1 MREVIMPALG
11 AAQRTGRLVRWLKR
25 EGELV
30 QAGEPLMEIETD
42 KVTVEIE
49 APASGILT
57 GIRIQEG
64 EEAAVG
70 QVIAWIVAPDESTPK
85 AEEYPATEESIPSE
99 ASHPEIRAT
108 PVAARMAAEHGIDLR
123 EIRPEGGWIRKQD
136 VLAYLEGRQRP
147 ASPSHPA
154 GRIPASP
161 KARRLAQEL
170 GIDLRQVQGS
180 GPEGA
185 VRAADVLA
193 FHAAQVAAAPSPS
206 SLPAVW
212 RTMVERLTR
221 SWPQTP
227 HFYLQREARAAR
239 LLTWHERIQKRL
251 SIRLTYTDLL
261 IKLIAAALREH
272 PRINAWWQEGTI
284 VVHEEIHI
292 GLAVATEE
300 GLVVPVIHHADQLTL
315 EEIAARRQE
324 LVERARAGRLRP
336 EDVQGGTFTISN
348 LGMYGVDAFMP
359 VVNPPQ
365 AAILAVGRITERV
378 VPTHGQPTVQ
388 PMLTLT
394 LACDHRAI
402 DGARAAQFLA
412 TLAELIEEPLGLLH

>member
-1 MREVIMPALG
+1 MPALG

-25 EGELV
+25 EGDPV

-57 GIRIQEG
+57 GIRLREG
-64 EEAAVG
+64 EEAEVG
-70 QVIAWIVAPDESTPK
+70 AVIAWIVAPGEPTP
-85 AEEYPATEESIPSE
+85 ADAAPPSE
-99 ASHPEIRAT
+99 LAKASAPEVPEVRAT
-108 PVAARMAAEHGIDLR
+108 PVAARLAAEHGVDLR
-123 EIRPEGGWIRKQD
+123 EIRPEGGWVRKQD
-136 VLAYLEGRQRP
+136 VLAYLERRR
-147 ASPSHPA
+147 A
-154 GRIPASP
+154 GPPRGERVPASP

-170 GIDLRQVQGS
+170 GIDLRQVRGS

-185 VRAADVLA
+185 VLAGDVLA
-193 FHAAQVAAAPSPS
+193 FHAARPPAPPAPS
-206 SLPAVW
+206 LPGVW
-212 RTMVERLTR
+212 RAMVERLSQ

-227 HFYLQREARAAR
+227 HFYLQREVHAAR
-239 LLTWHERIQKRL
+239 LLTWHERIQKR
-251 SIRLTYTDLL
+251 IPVRLTYTDLL
-261 IKLIAAALREH
+261 IKLVAAALREH
-272 PRINAWWQEGTI
+272 PRLNAWWREGSI
-284 VVHEEIHI
+284 VIHEDIHI
-292 GLAVATEE
+292 GLAVATKE
-300 GLVVPVIHHADQLTL
+300 GLVVPVIHHADRLTL

-359 VVNPPQ
+359 IVNPPQ
-365 AAILAVGRITERV
+365 AAILAVGRIVERV
-378 VPTHGQPTVQ
+378 VPVDRQPVVQ

-394 LACDHRAI
+394 LACDHRVI
-402 DGARAAQFLA
+402 DGARAAQFLG

>member
-1 MREVIMPALG
+1 MPALG

-57 GIRIQEG
+57 GVRLREG

-70 QVIAWIVAPDESTPK
+70 QVIAWIAAPGESAPQLESPPSSGEK
-85 AEEYPATEESIPSE
+85 SAPSGATY
-99 ASHPEIRAT
+99 AGIRAT
-108 PVAARMAAEHGIDLR
+108 PVAARLAAEHGIDLQ
-123 EIRPEGGWIRKQD
+123 EIRPEGGWVRKQD
-136 VLAYLEGRQRP
+136 VLAYLEQRQRLT
-147 ASPSHPA
+147 SPSHPE

-170 GIDLRQVQGS
+170 GIDLRQVPGS

-193 FHAAQVAAAPSPS
+193 FHASRQAAVSSPPP
-206 SLPAVW
+206 LPGVW
-212 RTMVERLTR
+212 RAMVDRLTR

-227 HFYLQREARAAR
+227 HFYLQREVHAAR
-239 LLTWHERIQKRL
+239 LLTWHELAQKR
-251 SIRLTYTDLL
+251 SPIRLTYTDLL
-261 IKLIAAALREH
+261 IKLVAAALRAH
-272 PRINAWWQEGTI
+272 PRINSWWHEGTI
-284 VVHEEIHI
+284 VIHEEIHI

-300 GLVVPVIHHADQLTL
+300 GLVVPVIHHADRLTL

-324 LVERARAGRLRP
+324 LVERARTGRLRP
-336 EDVQGGTFTISN
+336 EDVQGGTFTMSN
-348 LGMYGVDAFMP
+348 LGMYGVDTFMP

-378 VPTHGQPTVQ
+378 VPVHGQPAVQ

-394 LACDHRAI
+394 LACDHRAV

>member
-1 MREVIMPALG
+1 MPALG

-25 EGELV
+25 EGDPV
-30 QAGEPLMEIETD
+30 RAGEPLMEIETD

-49 APASGILT
+49 APASGILA
-57 GIRIQEG
+57 GIRIREG

-70 QVIAWIVAPDESTPK
+70 QVIAWIVAPGESAPEAEGAPSPEGSTPS
-85 AEEYPATEESIPSE
+85 EPPPS
-99 ASHPEIRAT
+99 EIRAT
-108 PVAARMAAEHGIDLR
+108 PVAARMAAEHGVDLR
-123 EIRPEGGWIRKQD
+123 EIRPQGGWIRKQD
-136 VLAYLEGRQRP
+136 VLAYLERRQR
-147 ASPSHPA
+147 

-170 GIDLRQVQGS
+170 GIDLRQVPGS

-193 FHAAQVAAAPSPS
+193 FHAARTAAPSPPP
-206 SLPAVW
+206 LPSVW
-212 RTMVERLTR
+212 RAMVERLTR

-227 HFYLQREARAAR
+227 HFYLQREVRAAR
-239 LLTWHERIQKRL
+239 LLTWHERAQKRL
-251 SIRLTYTDLL
+251 SVRLTYTDLL
-261 IKLIAAALREH
+261 VKLVAAALREH
-272 PRINAWWQEGTI
+272 PRVNAHWHEGAI
-284 VVHEEIHI
+284 VVREEIHI

-300 GLVVPVIHHADQLTL
+300 GLVVPVIHHADRLTL

-324 LVERARAGRLRP
+324 LVERARVGRLRP
-336 EDVQGGTFTISN
+336 EDVQDGTFTISN
-348 LGMYGVDAFMP
+348 LGMYGIDAFMP

-365 AAILAVGRITERV
+365 AAILAVGRIAERV
-378 VPTHGQPTVQ
+378 VPVDGQPSVQ

-394 LACDHRAI
+394 LACDHRVI

>member
-1 MREVIMPALG
+1 MPALG

-25 EGELV
+25 EGDLV

-57 GIRIQEG
+57 GIRLREG
-64 EEAAVG
+64 EEAPVG
-70 QVIAWIVAPDESTPK
+70 QVIAWIVAPGESTP
-85 AEEYPATEESIPSE
+85 EPESSPPSE
-99 ASHPEIRAT
+99 RSVSLGAADTEVRAT
-108 PVAARMAAEHGIDLR
+108 PVAARLAAEHGIDLR
-123 EIRPEGGWIRKQD
+123 EIRPEGGWVRKQD
-136 VLAYLEGRQRP
+136 VLAYLEQRQRS
-147 ASPSHPA
+147 ASPSHPE

-193 FHAAQVAAAPSPS
+193 VHAVRQAAESSPPPLS
-206 SLPAVW
+206 TVW
-212 RTMVERLTR
+212 RTMVERLTH
-221 SWPQTP
+221 SWSQTP
-227 HFYLQREARAAR
+227 HFYLQREVQAAR
-239 LLTWHERIQKRL
+239 LLTWHERAQKRS

-261 IKLIAAALREH
+261 IKLVAAALREH
-272 PRINAWWQEGTI
+272 PRINAWWHEGTI
-284 VVHEEIHI
+284 ITHKEIHI
-292 GLAVATEE
+292 GLAVATED
-300 GLVVPVIHHADQLTL
+300 GLVVPVIHHADRLTL
-315 EEIAARRQE
+315 EEIATRRQD

-348 LGMYGVDAFMP
+348 LGMYGIDAFMP

-365 AAILAVGRITERV
+365 AAILAVGRIAERV
-378 VPTHGQPTVQ
+378 VPMHGQPAVQ

-394 LACDHRAI
+394 LACDHRVV
-402 DGARAAQFLA
+402 DGARAAQFLD

>member
-1 MREVIMPALG
+1 MPALG

-25 EGELV
+25 EGDPV

-57 GIRIQEG
+57 GIRLREG
-64 EEAAVG
+64 EEAGVG
-70 QVIAWIVAPDESTPK
+70 EVIAWIVAPGEPVPEGSQPSPEPAKASTP
-85 AEEYPATEESIPSE
+85 EV
-99 ASHPEIRAT
+99 RAT
-108 PVAARMAAEHGIDLR
+108 PVAARLAAEHGLDLR
-123 EIRPEGGWIRKQD
+123 DIRPEGGWVRKQD
-136 VLAYLEGRQRP
+136 VLAYLEQQRR
-147 ASPSHPA
+147 A
-154 GRIPASP
+154 GPPRGERIPASP

-170 GIDLRQVQGS
+170 GIDLRQVRGS

-185 VRAADVLA
+185 VLAGDVLA
-193 FHAAQVAAAPSPS
+193 LHTARPAAPPAP
-206 SLPAVW
+206 SLPSVW
-212 RTMVERLTR
+212 RVMVERLSQ

-227 HFYLQREARAAR
+227 HFYLQREVRAAR
-239 LLTWHERIQKRL
+239 LLTWHERIQKRI
-251 SIRLTYTDLL
+251 SVRLTYTDLL
-261 IKLIAAALREH
+261 IKLVAAALREH
-272 PRINAWWQEGTI
+272 PRLNAWWHEGSI
-284 VVHEEIHI
+284 VIHEEIHI

-300 GLVVPVIHHADQLTL
+300 GLVVPVIHHADRLTL

-365 AAILAVGRITERV
+365 AAILAVGRIVERV
-378 VPTHGQPTVQ
+378 VPVDRQPVVQ

-394 LACDHRAI
+394 LACDHRVV
-402 DGARAAQFLA
+402 DGARAAQFLG